1 MFEQASQVYDSV
13 TAGLQEF
20 YRTKLLPIE
29 KDHLFHQFYSPELTD
44 AKQNSFRNQSR
55 SEGVF
60 HLSISLSAEDADFA
74 SAPMILLMGQYST
87 G

>member
-1 MFEQASQVYDSV
+1 M